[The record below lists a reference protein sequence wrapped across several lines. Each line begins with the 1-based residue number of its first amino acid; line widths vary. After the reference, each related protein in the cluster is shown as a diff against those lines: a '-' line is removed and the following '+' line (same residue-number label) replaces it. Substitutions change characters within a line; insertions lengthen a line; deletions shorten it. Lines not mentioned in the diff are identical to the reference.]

1 MYIYDIWCETAE
13 EVEIVKDVLSNVSRF
28 MRSVIQIRFHEFN
41 GRERYSKEKT
51 AEILLP
57 TVELSLAVKRVSD
70 LEDEFKNLVK
80 EAFITN
86 ILSHKED
93 KGGNMIP
100 RYNDFSEDEKNEV
113 AEIAKTLFSSSE
125 KARREGIL
133 ALEEGLEDFSEKISD
148 MNSQFLVKLFRL
160 MVDGNDAS
168 KISRIADNYTESS
181 CNSDYER
188 FCFLIIKVGV
198 IYIQTGENP
207 RVLAETLASYMGLSA
222 EADFKERTQIFID

>member
-13 EVEIVKDVLSNVSRF
+13 EVEIVKDVLSKVSRF

-86 ILSHKED
+86 ILS
-93 KGGNMIP
+93 
-100 RYNDFSEDEKNEV
+100 
-113 AEIAKTLFSSSE
+113 
-125 KARREGIL
+125 
-133 ALEEGLEDFSEKISD
+133 
-148 MNSQFLVKLFRL
+148 
-160 MVDGNDAS
+160 
-168 KISRIADNYTESS
+168 
-181 CNSDYER
+181 
-188 FCFLIIKVGV
+188 
-198 IYIQTGENP
+198 
-207 RVLAETLASYMGLSA
+207 YMGLSA